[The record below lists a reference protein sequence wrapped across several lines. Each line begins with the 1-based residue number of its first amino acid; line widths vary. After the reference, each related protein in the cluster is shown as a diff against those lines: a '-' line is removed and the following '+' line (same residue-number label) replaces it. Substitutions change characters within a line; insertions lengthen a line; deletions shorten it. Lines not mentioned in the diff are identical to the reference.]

1 MEDFDLLDQYA
12 RRRSDAAF
20 AEIVRRYAGLVYSS
34 ARRQLRD
41 PADAEDVTQAV
52 FLALARKAGSL
63 PATVMLPSWLLT
75 ATRHLAS
82 NANVVASRRKHHERR
97 AAAMAVT
104 VQNDSAGGGGGG

>member
-52 FLALARKAGSL
+52 FPALAPKAGSP
-63 PATVMLPSWLLT
+63 PATVGLPSWLLT
-75 ATRHLAS
+75 PPRPPPSHPHGLAS
-82 NANVVASRRKHHERR
+82 PRKDPERR
-97 AAAMAVT
+97 AAA
-104 VQNDSAGGGGGG
+104 